1 MIPCSSEVVEVTGE
15 NNYSGKNI
23 KVLEG
28 LQAVRQ
34 RPAMY
39 IGSTDIRG
47 LHHLVYEVVDNSI
60 DEALAGYCSKINIT
74 IKSDGSCR
82 IDDDG
87 RGIPVDAMPGQK
99 GKSAL
104 EVVLTILHAGGKFD
118 KDTYQ
123 VSGGLHGV
131 GVSVVNALS
140 TFLHAEVYR
149 GETVYEMDFERGAVV
164 QPLTSRANATKKAHG
179 TIITFKP
186 DPTIFDAVVFDYD
199 ILLHRMREL
208 AFLNS
213 GISITLNDERSGD
226 TDSFCYEGG
235 IGEFVSYLTKEK
247 SPIHPDVIYLNTQD
261 VENKVEVEV
270 GLQYT
275 SAYTETML
283 TFVNSVNTREGGT
296 HLEGFRSALTRTI
309 NTTARKNNLIKDPK
323 FALQGNDVREGL
335 NAVISI
341 KIAEP
346 QFEGQT
352 KMRLG
357 NSNVKGIV
365 DSLVYQSLSE
375 YFEEHPKVIRA
386 IVEKAVGAAKAREAA
401 RKARELA
408 RRKGTLDSGGLPGKL
423 ADCSEKDPSKSEI
436 YIVEGDSAGGSAKQ
450 GRSRLFQ
457 AILPLKGKIINVEK
471 ARLDKVLKNEEIQA
485 LITAI
490 GSGIGEEFDIERAR
504 YHRIIIMT
512 DADVDG
518 AHICTLIL
526 TFFYRN
532 MPELIDKGYI
542 YIAQPP
548 LYRVARGKME
558 RYAYTEEEMRRY
570 VEEFGEKGIH
580 VQRYKGLGEMNA
592 DQLWKTTMDPKGRV
606 LKQVMIEDA
615 AYANEIFE
623 KLMGDNVD
631 ARREFIRRHATEVT
645 NLDV

>member
-1 MIPCSSEVVEVTGE
+1 
-15 NNYSGKNI
+15 
-23 KVLEG
+23 
-28 LQAVRQ
+28 
-34 RPAMY
+34 
-39 IGSTDIRG
+39 
-47 LHHLVYEVVDNSI
+47 
-60 DEALAGYCSKINIT
+60 
-74 IKSDGSCR
+74 
-82 IDDDG
+82 
-87 RGIPVDAMPGQK
+87 
-99 GKSAL
+99 
-104 EVVLTILHAGGKFD
+104 
-118 KDTYQ
+118 
-123 VSGGLHGV
+123 
-131 GVSVVNALS
+131 
-140 TFLHAEVYR
+140 
-149 GETVYEMDFERGAVV
+149 
-164 QPLTSRANATKKAHG
+164 
-179 TIITFKP
+179 
-186 DPTIFDAVVFDYD
+186 
-199 ILLHRMREL
+199 
-208 AFLNS
+208 
-213 GISITLNDERSGD
+213 
-226 TDSFCYEGG
+226 
-235 IGEFVSYLTKEK
+235 
-247 SPIHPDVIYLNTQD
+247 
-261 VENKVEVEV
+261 
-270 GLQYT
+270 
-275 SAYTETML
+275 
-283 TFVNSVNTREGGT
+283 
-296 HLEGFRSALTRTI
+296 
-309 NTTARKNNLIKDPK
+309 
-323 FALQGNDVREGL
+323 
-335 NAVISI
+335 
-341 KIAEP
+341 
-346 QFEGQT
+346 
-352 KMRLG
+352 
-357 NSNVKGIV
+357 VKGIV

-490 GSGIGEEFDIERAR
+490 GSGIGEEFDIDRAR

-548 LYRVARGKME
+548 LYRVARGKLE

-592 DQLWKTTMDPKGRV
+592 EQLWKTTMDPKGRV

-623 KLMGDNVD
+623 KLMGENVD
-631 ARREFIRRHATEVT
+631 ARKEFIKRHAKEVT